1 MSVFAMRALIPV
13 PRDWPMLQILP
24 FNHTMEAEALV
35 SFVAKLQ
42 DRVKQEGQQ
51 IDLTPLQEVRRA
63 SISVTCASGGRSCMV

>member
-1 MSVFAMRALIPV
+1 
-13 PRDWPMLQILP
+13 MLQILP

-35 SFVAKLQ
+35 GFVAKLQ

-63 SISVTCASGGRSCMV
+63 NILVKCASGGLAWSARASSVLV